1 MIVSFQKLPW
11 LRELVVANTLA
22 KWKKL
27 EPIEIDFSQGFGEK
41 VELNMAQ

>member
-27 EPIEIDFSQGFGEK
+27 EPVEIDFSQDFGEK
-41 VELNMAQ
+41 AELNMTQ